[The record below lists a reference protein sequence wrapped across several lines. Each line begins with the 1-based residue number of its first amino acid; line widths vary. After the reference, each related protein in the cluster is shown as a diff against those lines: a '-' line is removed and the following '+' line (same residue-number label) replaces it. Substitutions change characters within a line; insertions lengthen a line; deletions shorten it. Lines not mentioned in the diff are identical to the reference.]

1 MKRRRLA
8 DFLRRTGL
16 LAAAVLCVPAAGHA
30 HPMGNFSISHYAA
43 IRVLATSIEVR
54 YVLDLAEIPTFQ
66 EIQDS
71 GIVAEAGH
79 ASVGPYLARKAETL
93 GSGLVLEL
101 NGRRLTLERGAR
113 EILFTPGAGD
123 LPTMKLGVIYR
134 AALDARAVQPQNHLI
149 YRDGNYPER
158 AGWKEVIAE
167 TGPRVAVLEASV
179 PERDRSRAL
188 ADYPTDLLNSPPQD
202 LEAAVTFTV
211 APLLPIRDAADP
223 SATPP
228 ANRERQVLESVTLPP
243 PAAPASAAAAS
254 VEILSSSE
262 RPLRLEPNS
271 RATPRDPFTALIA
284 TPEISAS
291 ILVFAA
297 LLAAALGAF
306 HALEPGH
313 GKTVVAAYL
322 VGSRGTA
329 RHALIL
335 GLIVTASH
343 TAGVYLLG
351 GVTLYASRYIVPERL
366 YPWLGAVSG
375 LIIAALGFALFLRRY
390 AGRDEHHGHAHH
402 GHDHAHDHARGHQ
415 HHDHGHG
422 DGHEHGHDHA
432 HDHRHGYGH
441 HHHLP
446 AGQTVS
452 LRELFALGITGG
464 IVPCPAALVVL
475 LSAVALRRVGFGLF
489 LIAAFSVGLAAVLI
503 AIGLLMVY
511 ARRLMAR
518 FQGEGRVVTRWLP
531 LTSSAVMTVLGLA
544 IAGQALM
551 AAGILQLRL
560 G

>member
-1 MKRRRLA
+1 
-8 DFLRRTGL
+8 
-16 LAAAVLCVPAAGHA
+16 
-30 HPMGNFSISHYAA
+30 MGNFSISHYAA
-43 IRVLATSIEVR
+43 IRVLATAIEVQ

-71 GIVAEAGH
+71 GIVPEAGH

-93 GSGLVLEL
+93 GAGLLLEL

-123 LPTMKLGVIYR
+123 LPTMKLGIVYR
-134 AALDARAVQPQNHLI
+134 AALDARAVQPQNHLV

-158 AGWKEVIAE
+158 AGWKEVIAG

-188 ADYPTDLLNSPPQD
+188 ADYPADLLNSPPQD
-202 LEAAVTFTV
+202 LQAAVIFTV
-211 APLLPIRDAADP
+211 APLPPIRTAAGP
-223 SATPP
+223 SAPPP
-228 ANRERQVLESVTLPP
+228 ATRASQALVSVTLPP
-243 PAAPASAAAAS
+243 PAAPASAAAAAA
-254 VEILSSSE
+254 ETTPSSE
-262 RPLRLEPNS
+262 PPLRLEPN
-271 RATPRDPFTALIA
+271 RGATPRDAFTALIA

-297 LLAAALGAF
+297 VLAAALGAF

-375 LIIAALGFALFLRRY
+375 LIIAGLGFALFLRRY
-390 AGRDEHHGHAHH
+390 AGRDEHHGHEHH
-402 GHDHAHDHARGHQ
+402 GHDDAHDHV
-415 HHDHGHG
+415 HHHHHHGHGHG
-422 DGHEHGHDHA
+422 DAHEHGHGH
-432 HDHRHGYGH
+432 GH

>member
-1 MKRRRLA
+1 MKRRGPVGL
-8 DFLRRTGL
+8 LLCTGL
-16 LAAAVLCVPAAGHA
+16 LAAAVLCAPAAGHA

-123 LPTMKLGVIYR
+123 LPTMKLGIVYR
-134 AALDARAVQPQNHLI
+134 AALDARALQPQNHLV

-158 AGWKEVIAE
+158 AGWKEVIAD

-202 LEAAVTFTV
+202 LAAAITFTV
-211 APLLPIRDAADP
+211 APLPPIRAAAGP
-223 SATPP
+223 FAPP
-228 ANRERQVLESVTLPP
+228 PGNRERQALESVPLPP
-243 PAAPASAAAAS
+243 PAAPASPAVAPAS
-254 VEILSSSE
+254 LAVAPVETPPSSE

-271 RATPRDPFTALIA
+271 RATPRDAFTALIA

-402 GHDHAHDHARGHQ
+402 GHDHAHDHAPGH
-415 HHDHGHG
+415 HHHGHPHGHEHVHDHGHDHG
-422 DGHEHGHDHA
+422 D
-432 HDHRHGYGH
+432 

-452 LRELFALGITGG
+452 LRQLFALGITGG

-551 AAGILQLRL
+551 AAGIL
-560 G
+560 

>member
-1 MKRRRLA
+1 MKRRHLA
-8 DFLRRTGL
+8 GFLLGTGL
-16 LAAAVLCVPAAGHA
+16 LAAAVLCAPAAGHA

-71 GIVAEAGH
+71 GIVAETGH
-79 ASVGPYLARKAETL
+79 ASLGPYLARKAEAL

-101 NGRRLTLERGAR
+101 NGRRLTLERGTR
-113 EILFTPGAGD
+113 EILFTRGAGD
-123 LPTMKLGVIYR
+123 LPTMKLGVVYR
-134 AALDARAVQPQNHLI
+134 AALDARAVQPQNHLV

-158 AGWKEVIAE
+158 AGWKEVIAG

-211 APLLPIRDAADP
+211 APLLPIRDAAGP
-223 SATPP
+223 AATPP
-228 ANRERQVLESVTLPP
+228 ANRERHALESVTLPP
-243 PAAPASAAAAS
+243 RAASASPAAAS
-254 VEILSSSE
+254 AETPPSSE
-262 RPLRLEPNS
+262 RPLRLEPNR
-271 RATPRDPFTALIA
+271 RATPRDAFTALIA

-291 ILVFAA
+291 ILVIAA

-343 TAGVYLLG
+343 TAGVYVLG

-375 LIIAALGFALFLRRY
+375 LIIATLGFALFLRRY
-390 AGRDEHHGHAHH
+390 AGRDEHHGHEHHGH
-402 GHDHAHDHARGHQ
+402 GHDHDHAHGRHHHGHR
-415 HHDHGHG
+415 HGDGHEPGHDHGHG
-422 DGHEHGHDHA
+422 H
-432 HDHRHGYGH
+432 GH

-446 AGQTVS
+446 AGQSVS

-518 FQGEGRVVTRWLP
+518 FQGEGRMVTRWLP

>member
-1 MKRRRLA
+1 
-8 DFLRRTGL
+8 
-16 LAAAVLCVPAAGHA
+16 
-30 HPMGNFSISHYAA
+30 
-43 IRVLATSIEVR
+43 
-54 YVLDLAEIPTFQ
+54 
-66 EIQDS
+66 
-71 GIVAEAGH
+71 
-79 ASVGPYLARKAETL
+79 
-93 GSGLVLEL
+93 
-101 NGRRLTLERGAR
+101 
-113 EILFTPGAGD
+113 
-123 LPTMKLGVIYR
+123 
-134 AALDARAVQPQNHLI
+134 
-149 YRDGNYPER
+149 
-158 AGWKEVIAE
+158 
-167 TGPRVAVLEASV
+167 
-179 PERDRSRAL
+179 
-188 ADYPTDLLNSPPQD
+188 
-202 LEAAVTFTV
+202 
-211 APLLPIRDAADP
+211 
-223 SATPP
+223 
-228 ANRERQVLESVTLPP
+228 
-243 PAAPASAAAAS
+243 
-254 VEILSSSE
+254 
-262 RPLRLEPNS
+262 
-271 RATPRDPFTALIA
+271 
-284 TPEISAS
+284 
-291 ILVFAA
+291 

-343 TAGVYLLG
+343 TAGVYVLG

-375 LIIAALGFALFLRRY
+375 LIIAALGFSLFLKRY
-390 AGRDEHHGHAHH
+390 AGRDEDHGHEHHGHGHAHNHAHGRQHH
-402 GHDHAHDHARGHQ
+402 GHR
-415 HHDHGHG
+415 HG
-422 DGHEHGHDHA
+422 DGHEHGHDHGHVHG
-432 HDHRHGYGH
+432 HD
-441 HHHLP
+441 HHLP
-446 AGQTVS
+446 AGQLVS

>member
-1 MKRRRLA
+1 MKRRGLA
-8 DFLRRTGL
+8 DLLRCTGL
-16 LAAAVLCVPAAGHA
+16 LAAAILCAPAAGHA

-71 GIVAEAGH
+71 GLVAETGH

-93 GSGLVLEL
+93 GAGLVLEL

-123 LPTMKLGVIYR
+123 LPTMKLGIVYR
-134 AALDARAVQPQNHLI
+134 AALDARAVQPQNQLV
-149 YRDGNYPER
+149 YRDGNYPQR
-158 AGWKEVIAE
+158 AGWKEVIAG

-211 APLLPIRDAADP
+211 APLLPIRDAAGP
-223 SATPP
+223 SATLP
-228 ANRERQVLESVTLPP
+228 ANRERPALESAPLQP
-243 PAAPASAAAAS
+243 PAAPASPAAAS
-254 VEILSSSE
+254 AETPPSSE

-271 RATPRDPFTALIA
+271 RATPRDAFTALIA

-343 TAGVYLLG
+343 TAGVYVLG

-390 AGRDEHHGHAHH
+390 AGRDEHHGHGHP
-402 GHDHAHDHARGHQ
+402 GHDHAHDHAHGH
-415 HHDHGHG
+415 HHAHGHDHGH
-422 DGHEHGHDHA
+422 H
-432 HDHRHGYGH
+432 HR
-441 HHHLP
+441 HLP

>member
-1 MKRRRLA
+1 MKRRGLA
-8 DFLRRTGL
+8 GLLGCTGL
-16 LAAAVLCVPAAGHA
+16 LAAVVLGAPAAGHA
-30 HPMGNFSISHYAA
+30 HPMGNFSISHYAG
-43 IRVLATSIEVR
+43 IRVLATSIEVQ

-71 GIVAEAGH
+71 GIVAATGD
-79 ASVGPYLARKAETL
+79 ASVGPYLTRKAEAL
-93 GSGLVLEL
+93 GSGLLLEL
-101 NGRRLTLERGAR
+101 NGRRLTLEPGPR
-113 EILFTPGAGD
+113 EILFAKGAGD
-123 LPTMKLGVIYR
+123 LPTMKLGIVYR
-134 AALDARAVQPQNHLI
+134 AALDAGAVQPQNHLV
-149 YRDGNYPER
+149 YRDGNYPGR
-158 AGWKEVIAE
+158 AGWKEVIAG

-211 APLLPIRDAADP
+211 APLPPIRDAAGSP
-223 SATPP
+223 APP
-228 ANRERQVLESVTLPP
+228 AANRGRQGPERVTLPP
-243 PAAPASAAAAS
+243 VSPVRLAAAPA
-254 VEILSSSE
+254 ETPPSSE

-271 RATPRDPFTALIA
+271 RATPRDAFTALIA

-335 GLIVTASH
+335 GLIVTLSH
-343 TAGVYLLG
+343 TAGVYVLG
-351 GVTLYASRYIVPERL
+351 GVTLYASRYVVPERL

-390 AGRDEHHGHAHH
+390 AGRAEHHGHAHH
-402 GHDHAHDHARGHQ
+402 GHDHGHEHVHDHADGHH
-415 HHDHGHG
+415 HHDHGH
-422 DGHEHGHDHA
+422 DH
-432 HDHRHGYGH
+432 GH

-551 AAGILQLRL
+551 AAGILQLHL

>member
-1 MKRRRLA
+1 
-8 DFLRRTGL
+8 
-16 LAAAVLCVPAAGHA
+16 
-30 HPMGNFSISHYAA
+30 
-43 IRVLATSIEVR
+43 
-54 YVLDLAEIPTFQ
+54 
-66 EIQDS
+66 
-71 GIVAEAGH
+71 
-79 ASVGPYLARKAETL
+79 
-93 GSGLVLEL
+93 
-101 NGRRLTLERGAR
+101 
-113 EILFTPGAGD
+113 
-123 LPTMKLGVIYR
+123 
-134 AALDARAVQPQNHLI
+134 
-149 YRDGNYPER
+149 
-158 AGWKEVIAE
+158 
-167 TGPRVAVLEASV
+167 
-179 PERDRSRAL
+179 
-188 ADYPTDLLNSPPQD
+188 
-202 LEAAVTFTV
+202 
-211 APLLPIRDAADP
+211 
-223 SATPP
+223 
-228 ANRERQVLESVTLPP
+228 
-243 PAAPASAAAAS
+243 
-254 VEILSSSE
+254 
-262 RPLRLEPNS
+262 
-271 RATPRDPFTALIA
+271 
-284 TPEISAS
+284 
-291 ILVFAA
+291 VFAA

-390 AGRDEHHGHAHH
+390 VGRDEHHGHAHH
-402 GHDHAHDHARGHQ
+402 GHDHVHDHARDHQ

-432 HDHRHGYGH
+432 HDQRHGHGH

>member
-1 MKRRRLA
+1 MKRRHLA
-8 DFLRRTGL
+8 GLVRCTGL
-16 LAAAVLCVPAAGHA
+16 LAAAVLCAPAAGHA

-71 GIVAEAGH
+71 AIVAEAGH

-101 NGRRLTLERGAR
+101 NGRRLALERGAQ

-134 AALDARAVQPQNHLI
+134 AALDARAVQPQNHLV

-158 AGWKEVIAE
+158 AGWKEVIAG
-167 TGPRVAVLEASV
+167 TGPRVAVVEASV

-202 LEAAVTFTV
+202 LEAVVTFTV
-211 APLLPIRDAADP
+211 APLLPIRDAAGP

-228 ANRERQVLESVTLPP
+228 ANREGQALVRVTRSA
-243 PAAPASAAAAS
+243 PAAPASAAAAP
-254 VEILSSSE
+254 VETLPSSE

-271 RATPRDPFTALIA
+271 RATPRDAFTALIA

-390 AGRDEHHGHAHH
+390 AGRDEHHGHEHAHDH
-402 GHDHAHDHARGHQ
+402 AHGHHHDHGHLHGYGHDHAHDHG
-415 HHDHGHG
+415 HGH
-422 DGHEHGHDHA
+422 
-432 HDHRHGYGH
+432 GH
-441 HHHLP
+441 HHHVP

-452 LRELFALGITGG
+452 LRALFALGITGG

-551 AAGILQLRL
+551 AAGILHLRL